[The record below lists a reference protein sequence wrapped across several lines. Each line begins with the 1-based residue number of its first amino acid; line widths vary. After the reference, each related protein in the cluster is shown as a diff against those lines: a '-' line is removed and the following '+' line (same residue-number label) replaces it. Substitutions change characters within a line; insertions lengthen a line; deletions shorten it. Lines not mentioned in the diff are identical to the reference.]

1 MDSSTLNEIQSKISN
16 INTDFIKIHQSDLIV
31 VSKSFAIIY
40 INVDTSTNP
49 KSLKIVR
56 NLSKHT
62 KRILDL
68 LFNDVFNHQLSFD
81 VGGYLFIA

>member
-1 MDSSTLNEIQSKISN
+1 
-16 INTDFIKIHQSDLIV
+16 
-31 VSKSFAIIY
+31 
-40 INVDTSTNP
+40 
-49 KSLKIVR
+49 LKIVR

>member
-1 MDSSTLNEIQSKISN
+1 VFDSSTLNEIQTKISN
-16 INTDFIKIHQSDLIV
+16 INTDFVKIHQSDLIV

-49 KSLKIVR
+49 KSLKIVQ
-56 NLSKHT
+56 NLNKHT

-81 VGGYLFIA
+81 VGG

>member
-1 MDSSTLNEIQSKISN
+1 MFDSSTLNEIQTKISN
-16 INTDFIKIHQSDLIV
+16 INTDFVKIHQSDLIV

-49 KSLKIVR
+49 KSLKIVQ
-56 NLSKHT
+56 NLNKHT

-81 VGGYLFIA
+81 VGG